1 MLHNLCNTADE
12 NQLQLPAKRPY
23 ERTSQNVPASLL
35 TGPCLF
41 RQEPEE
47 TSSLVQDIKDHL
59 IALRQGG
66 KKMKRFIIVL
76 TILVTM
82 AAWVALAY
90 AEPKSKVLLIPREGT
105 SRNLELMLTEEVGVM
120 VGMLEK
126 SGFEVEVATA
136 SGEPIASKNVT
147 LKPDL
152 KLLDVKVADYAGF
165 IMACMAVGIIPSPP
179 QPPEAVSIVKQAVAQ
194 GKPIAAQ
201 FGAVQILAE
210 AGILKGKRYAA
221 GAIYSGRDVV
231 QDGNIITSGVCPY
244 IKQMRGWPDGTA
256 ELTQKLIAELKKRKN
271 P

>member
-1 MLHNLCNTADE
+1 
-12 NQLQLPAKRPY
+12 
-23 ERTSQNVPASLL
+23 
-35 TGPCLF
+35 
-41 RQEPEE
+41 
-47 TSSLVQDIKDHL
+47 
-59 IALRQGG
+59 
-66 KKMKRFIIVL
+66 MKRFIIVL

-210 AGILKGKRYAA
+210 AGILKGKRYAFMYDPLGDRLGPSKDPRFA